1 MNPLL
6 FLQKALRDLGSR
18 SRSGPIDI
26 TDSDKPLDLLTR
38 KIQMMLL
45 MAIRDGATAIRYVPN
60 DRYIQVLLTAKDTV
74 QEAVPLPLFKHATA
88 PIARRFRRML
98 QGTPLKQDDD
108 AVESGTIHVG
118 GHPAHL
124 SLSTT
129 PSDHGDILL
138 IGVDDPGVKQAS
150 THRHDTDCDDE
161 CVVVLEGAGEYDAS
175 PSFESAFD
183 SSEELWRW
191 CCENVPP
198 EEYDLSDG

>member
-6 FLQKALRDLGSR
+6 FLQQALRVFGSR
-18 SRSGPIDI
+18 GRSGPIDI

-38 KIQMMLL
+38 KIHMNLL
-45 MAIRDGATAIRYVPN
+45 AAIRDGATEIRYVPN
-60 DRYIQVLLTAKDTV
+60 DRYIQVLTVVKETA
-74 QEAVPLPLFKHATA
+74 EELFPLPLFKTGTG
-88 PIARRFRRML
+88 PLARRFRRML
-98 QGTPLKQDDD
+98 QGTPPKQDDD

-118 GHPAHL
+118 RHPVHL

-129 PSDHGDILL
+129 PWDHGDILI

-161 CVVVLEGAGEYDAS
+161 CVVVLEGAGEDDAF
-175 PSFESAFD
+175 PSFES
-183 SSEELWRW
+183 SEDLWRW
-191 CCENVPP
+191 CCENLPP